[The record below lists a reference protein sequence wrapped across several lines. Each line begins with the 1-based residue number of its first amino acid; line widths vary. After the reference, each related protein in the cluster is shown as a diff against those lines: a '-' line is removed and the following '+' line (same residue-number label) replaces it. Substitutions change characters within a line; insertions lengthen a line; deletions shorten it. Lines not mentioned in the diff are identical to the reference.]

1 MTGLRVV
8 PTWRHGHERYYVLLP
23 DGRNIA
29 WYDREAGRVNLLK
42 DERRQ
47 EVLAALAPYLT
58 GPVTVGAPPVPTGAE
73 LARLALHPDDD
84 LAPNRP
90 GEALLIALDRHPTP
104 VRRLRTDRRR
114 RDLLAQQAV
123 GEALDRLEPAGWR
136 VLHSLPLPGGRRL
149 DHLLIGPGGVFAFHA
164 LHATKHR
171 VRVADPQ
178 VAVGRAQP
186 EPLLGSLRHQADR
199 ACLALTTEVRP
210 VLAVVAATAVDL
222 RGALR
227 EVQVV
232 EDTGIPSFATL
243 GGVYKPTDIEALYA
257 HARDRRTWLRT

>member
-1 MTGLRVV
+1 MTDLRVV

-29 WYDREAGRVNLLK
+29 WYDREAGRVNLLR

-47 EVLAALAPYLT
+47 EVLRALGPYLT
-58 GPVTVGAPPVPTGAE
+58 GPVTVGAPPVPTSAE

-90 GEALLIALDRHPTP
+90 GEALLIALDRDPTP
-104 VRRLRTDRRR
+104 VRRLRSDQRR

-123 GEALDRLEPAGWR
+123 GETLDRLEPAGWR
-136 VLHSLPLPGGRRL
+136 VLHCLPLPGGSL
-149 DHLLIGPGGVFAFHA
+149 LHHLLIGPGGVFALHA
-164 LHATKHR
+164 LHAAKHR
-171 VRVADPQ
+171 VRVTDPE
-178 VAVGRAQP
+178 VTVGRAP
-186 EPLLGSLRHQADR
+186 AEPLLGRLRHQADR

-222 RGALR
+222 RGPLR
-227 EVQVV
+227 EARVV
-232 EDTGIPSFATL
+232 EDTDLTAFATL
-243 GGVYKPTDIEALYA
+243 GGVYKPTDIETLYA
-257 HARDRRTWLRT
+257 QARDRRTWLRT